1 MLSAVFWKACP
12 HLLRDA
18 VRPGKERTHSEVP
31 SETLENQLSRTSHSA
46 GIGCEGCSPSDVLRR
61 CVLDEAH
68 MIRNKS
74 TQAAKAAHAIS
85 ASRRCH
91 ICAHHIT
98 RCLASPNA
106 QSGFT

>member
-1 MLSAVFWKACP
+1 MQCALAQSA
-12 HLLRDA
+12 
-18 VRPGKERTHSEVP
+18 HSGEVP
-31 SETLENQLSRTSHSA
+31 SQTSQNQLTRTSHSA

-68 MIRNKS
+68 MIKYKS

-85 ASRRCH
+85 ASGRCG

-106 QSGFT
+106 QSGLLSDPHGSIVSMR